1 MAKTVVY
8 MYHEVGRVRNIM
20 QSIVNFNGNT
30 LYQLGENAMHDHQD
44 RYRVHLLL
52 FLMALLSLAG
62 CKEVTVSDIEVRN
75 GVAYLKGGFDP
86 YSGPVKEY
94 YKNPDDTNSKL
105 MLEGTY
111 SGGLKTDVWTTYGWN
126 GEKSTVKYEN
136 GLEEGTAEEFFPD
149 GQIKRTIEYTK
160 GRRNGMS
167 IDYDTKGIKINQ
179 LFYRNGFI
187 ERPPTKSQGGAA
199 QKETDDT
206 QDKMYGKKQI
216 TIIDYIMGLF

>member
-1 MAKTVVY
+1 M
-8 MYHEVGRVRNIM
+8 HNL
-20 QSIVNFNGNT
+20 QD
-30 LYQLGENAMHDHQD
+30 LY
-44 RYRVHLLL
+44 RIPLLL
-52 FLMALLSLAG
+52 FLMALFSLAG
-62 CKEVTVSDIEVRN
+62 CSQEVIVSDIEVRN
-75 GVAYLKGGFDP
+75 GVAYLKGSFDP

-111 SGGLKTDVWTTYGWN
+111 SRGLKTDVWTTYGWN
-126 GEKSTVKYEN
+126 GEKSTVKYEE

-149 GQIKRTIEYTK
+149 GKMKRTIAYSK

-167 IDYDTKGIKINQ
+167 IDYDTKGNKIHQ
-179 LFYRNGFI
+179 FYYRNGFI
-187 ERPPTKSQGGAA
+187 EPPPSTRKEGAR

-206 QDKMYGKKQI
+206 HDKMYGKKQI